1 MKMTVAGI
9 EPIGDRIEE
18 GLFAEQN
25 VPMGRTRIMGRPLTH
40 WELFA
45 RGSERRVGKIAKL
58 IDLQSRLRPLH

>member
-1 MKMTVAGI
+1 MRVASL
-9 EPIGDRIEE
+9 EPISDRSEG

-25 VPMGRTRIMGRPLTH
+25 VPMGRPQIVGRPLTH
-40 WELFA
+40 CELFA